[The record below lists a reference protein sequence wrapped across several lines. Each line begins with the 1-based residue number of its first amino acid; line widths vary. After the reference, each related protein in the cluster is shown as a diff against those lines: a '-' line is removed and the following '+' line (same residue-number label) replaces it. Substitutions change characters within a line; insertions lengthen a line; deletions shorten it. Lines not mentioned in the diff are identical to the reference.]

1 MSADIWTFACTFY
14 ARPGVET
21 ACLALQDA
29 GADVCLLLTGL
40 WLDRHG
46 TPHDSNLELQLRQIS
61 VPWQKDVVEPLRQLR
76 QSWRAAAQ
84 QDEELAQ
91 LREQLKRLE
100 LEAERMQLQRLEVLT
115 SSWSVCPANRQRD
128 WLDALAPATSA
139 PEREAR
145 DRLHGACLEMAT

>member
-1 MSADIWTFACTFY
+1 MAADLWDFATRLY
-14 ARPGVET
+14 ARPGVE
-21 ACLALQDA
+21 AAGLYLQSR

-40 WLDRHG
+40 WLDRRG
-46 TPHDSNLELQLRQIS
+46 TPCNAEHCAQLRQIAA
-61 VPWQKDVVEPLRQLR
+61 PWQEDVVEPLRQLR

-84 QDEELAQ
+84 QDKELAQ

-100 LEAERMQLQRLEVLT
+100 LEAERMQLQRLEVLA
-115 SSWSVCPANRQRD
+115 SSWAAYPGNRQRD
-128 WLDALAPATSA
+128 WLDALVPGASA